1 MKIGCVLYS
10 DVVIG
15 DQYPMTINNIYSVNL
30 IHSHFT
36 IKTIKL
42 SYLWFV
48 STNSQVGKVKIY
60 WFKCFVHNYTQTL
73 AQVSPNLTKN
83 FFHLNDFDRLDLS
96 KQVSASHVSIHM
108 FNCKCRVHTL
118 LSLQD
123 KLVFIFLSSFYLLC
137 FTFTFEY
144 FQLSIYTYIS

>member
-83 FFHLNDFDRLDLS
+83 FFHLNDFDRLDLCRS
-96 KQVSASHVSIHM
+96 KFRLLMFQYTCLTVNVGYIHYYHY
-108 FNCKCRVHTL
+108 RT
-118 LSLQD
+118 SQ
-123 KLVFIFLSSFYLLC
+123 FLFFYLL
-137 FTFTFEY
+137 FIY
-144 FQLSIYTYIS
+144 FALLLLSSIFSYLSIRI